1 MKQYTFTAG
10 AQEITLEQGELKL
23 KDHLAL
29 VKLLNFDLG
38 QADEVLKNPQRLIA
52 ALAEKD
58 FVYDFI
64 RVITHSEAT
73 NDELAEMP
81 DSVVW
86 EVVADFFSFNGKLIG
101 MLKGLLSEILSG
113 LTKAGMATISG
124 LQSRELFSSSQME
137 TLQSAKPSKKQ
148 PLQTPSAGQQ

>member
-1 MKQYTFTAG
+1 MKQYTFMAG
-10 AQEITLEQGELKL
+10 AKEIVLEQGELKL

-29 VKLLNFDLG
+29 VKLLNFDFG
-38 QADEVLKNPQRLIA
+38 QADDVLKSPQRLIA

-64 RVITHSEAT
+64 RIITHSEAT

-101 MLKGLLSEILSG
+101 MLKSLLSEIVSG
-113 LTKAGMATISG
+113 LTRAGMETTYK

-137 TLQSAKPSKKQ
+137 TLQREKPSKKQ